1 MIKKNYKEYLTRIKT
16 FIFDVDGVLTDG
28 KVLVTSEGEM
38 YRALDTKDGYGI
50 KCALLHGFKIV
61 IITGGMNE
69 GIRKRFNEFGIY
81 DIYLG
86 AFNKMDAVTFGV
98 PAADALKEEVQR
110 IGGQRIFLM
119 ISGSLN
125 RNTDEISKIRNALGN
140 KIVGEFDKMSPHT
153 PREDVIEA

>member
-1 MIKKNYKEYLTRIKT
+1 MVKT
-16 FIFDVDGVLTDG
+16 GRV
-28 KVLVTSEGEM
+28 
-38 YRALDTKDGYGI
+38 
-50 KCALLHGFKIV
+50 
-61 IITGGMNE
+61 
-69 GIRKRFNEFGIY
+69 
-81 DIYLG
+81 

-98 PAADALKEEVQR
+98 PAADALKEEVAR

-153 PREDVIEA
+153 PRKDVIEASEVARKSKADLIVTFGGDLSQMRPKLLLCVYLII